1 MNFKVFLSSLI
12 AIVMVFTAVSPSVLY
27 AEEAVKEISVT
38 ENSEDTFSEE
48 LQTPTYEEV
57 INLENNEVEII
68 AKQAAPATIEQLSEY
83 YNTNLENINIDNFD
97 EKFEFLTSD
106 SVFNEME
113 EIIAIQE
120 AEAQLSQDEVNA
132 QWVPVVAAALRAL
145 TSKAGKKAMEKGWSV
160 ARPHIEKALKN
171 LDNYVIDGPSGGRI
185 IQVRNKKTKQPIFRL
200 DYHYIDGK
208 GPYLHYHVA
217 PNMERHHFIW

>member
-1 MNFKVFLSSLI
+1 
-12 AIVMVFTAVSPSVLY
+12 MVFTAVSPSVLY

-68 AKQAAPATIEQLSEY
+68 AEQAAPATIEQLSKY

-97 EKFEFLTSD
+97 EEFEFLTSD

-145 TSKAGKKAMEKGWSV
+145 TSKAGKKAMEKAG
-160 ARPHIEKALKN
+160 L
-171 LDNYVIDGPSGGRI
+171 
-185 IQVRNKKTKQPIFRL
+185 
-200 DYHYIDGK
+200 
-208 GPYLHYHVA
+208 
-217 PNMERHHFIW
+217 

>member
-1 MNFKVFLSSLI
+1 M
-12 AIVMVFTAVSPSVLY
+12 
-27 AEEAVKEISVT
+27 
-38 ENSEDTFSEE
+38 
-48 LQTPTYEEV
+48 
-57 INLENNEVEII
+57 EII
-68 AKQAAPATIEQLSEY
+68 AEQAALATIEQLSEY
-83 YNTNLENINIDNFD
+83 YNTNLENINIDNFV

-160 ARPHIEKALKN
+160 ARPHIEKSLKN

-185 IQVRNKKTKQPIFRL
+185 IQVRNKKLNSLSL
-200 DYHYIDGK
+200 D
-208 GPYLHYHVA
+208 
-217 PNMERHHFIW
+217 